1 MEALEH
7 ENLALGNTGNIPPSF
22 DKIKRKFAIKD
33 FASLVLKPQKS
44 FKNFCACHNKP
55 ISSSKISVYK
65 ATKGTSFFGGLQTCA
80 NVWLCP
86 ICGSKIQARRANEI
100 VKFFDFVYSDKEQP
114 TKKSK
119 IIDSFLLKSENVRQ
133 GNIFTDSIEKVKAKK
148 KVVML
153 TLTFPHSIKNS
164 FDFERT
170 FNLFSKSLDLLKKGN
185 DYSKFN
191 KLHGVIGTITAKE
204 VTYGA
209 NGWHPHIHTLIAL
222 NVNSDVNAIYS
233 FYIKK
238 WKKACEKAGLVD
250 FATEKDCKSFEDH
263 AVDIQD
269 NCSCMDYLTKSGLV
283 KNETA
288 GDFELTGI
296 SNKVG
301 RNGSMTFFEIVDI
314 ARKTGELKYI
324 KLIEQYALAT
334 KNKKQL
340 TWSPGLKNLC
350 NVDEKS
356 DKELAEELSEEAVK
370 VAEISQKD
378 WYVVRK
384 NRLQANIL
392 DLALAPNPQNL
403 IDDLIKNYSS
413 NFQH

>member
-1 MEALEH
+1 
-7 ENLALGNTGNIPPSF
+7 
-22 DKIKRKFAIKD
+22 
-33 FASLVLKPQKS
+33 
-44 FKNFCACHNKP
+44 
-55 ISSSKISVYK
+55 
-65 ATKGTSFFGGLQTCA
+65 
-80 NVWLCP
+80 
-86 ICGSKIQARRANEI
+86 
-100 VKFFDFVYSDKEQP
+100 
-114 TKKSK
+114 
-119 IIDSFLLKSENVRQ
+119 
-133 GNIFTDSIEKVKAKK
+133 
-148 KVVML
+148 
-153 TLTFPHSIKNS
+153 
-164 FDFERT
+164 
-170 FNLFSKSLDLLKKGN
+170 LDLLKKGN

-191 KLHGVIGTITAKE
+191 KLNGVIGTITAKE

-222 NVNSDVNAIYS
+222 NANSDVSEIYS

-238 WKKACEKAGLVD
+238 WKKACEKAGLVN
-250 FATEKDCKSFEDH
+250 FATEKDCKSFSDH

-296 SNKVG
+296 SNKIG

-350 NVDEKS
+350 SVDEKS
-356 DKELAEELSEEAVK
+356 DKELAEELAEEAVK

-384 NRLQANIL
+384 KRLQANIL
-392 DLALAPNPQNL
+392 ELAFAPNPQNL
-403 IDDLIKNYSS
+403 IDDLIKKHTYNSS
-413 NFQH
+413 NTRV